1 MKEHYDYIDLENYLL
16 TLMNMV
22 NSVFYDPSLGNLIN
36 IRVTR
41 LIILEDNEVS
51 ISKLNQLFKD

>member
-41 LIILEDNEVS
+41 LIILEDNEVC